1 MRRDPEPTA
10 LSEGE
15 RRILATIEAE
25 LGVGDPGFAVR
36 YRRRLEAGGRRH
48 TFLAVTAIMAG
59 AVLMVVTFTTSL
71 FLATIG
77 AALMG
82 IGAAAGAPR
91 AEIAA
96 RRTTGFL
103 RWWVDP
109 NDGPRRPVRDDRR

>member
-1 MRRDPEPTA
+1 MKRDPEPAA

-15 RRILATIEAE
+15 RRVLATIEAE
-25 LGVGDPGFAVR
+25 FDAGDPGFADR
-36 YRRRLEAGGRRH
+36 YRRRLETGGARHTLFPVAAIVAGG
-48 TFLAVTAIMAG
+48 
-59 AVLMVVTFTTSL
+59 VLMVVTFTTSL
-71 FLATIG
+71 VLATMG

-96 RRTTGFL
+96 RRATGFL

-109 NDGPRRPVRDDRR
+109 KDGSRRPVRDDRR

>member
-1 MRRDPEPTA
+1 MNRDPEPPA

-25 LGVGDPGFAVR
+25 FDVGDPGFGAR

-48 TFLAVTAIMAG
+48 TLFAVTAMVAG
-59 AVLMVVTFTTSL
+59 GVLMVVTFTTSL
-71 FLATIG
+71 ALATIG
-77 AALMG
+77 AVLAG
-82 IGAAAGAPR
+82 IGAAAGAAR
-91 AEIAA
+91 VEIAA

-109 NDGPRRPVRDDRR
+109 KEGPRQPVRDDR